1 MDINTKE
8 AGFKIN
14 NDGFHSNGLL
24 ILKLRG
30 FFVEEVILNLYSQ
43 NK

>member
-14 NDGFHSNGLL
+14 NDGFYLNILL

-30 FFVEEVILNLYSQ
+30 FFYGGSDAKFI
-43 NK
+43 

>member
-14 NDGFHSNGLL
+14 NYRFYLNILL
-24 ILKLRG
+24 ILKLRV
-30 FFVEEVILNLYSQ
+30 FFVEEVMLNLYSQ

>member
-1 MDINTKE
+1 MVMNTKE
-8 AGFKIN
+8 GGFKIN

-30 FFVEEVILNLYSQ
+30 FFYGGSDAKFI
-43 NK
+43 

>member
-1 MDINTKE
+1 MDINIKE

-14 NDGFHSNGLL
+14 NDGFYSNGLL
-24 ILKLRG
+24 IFKLRG
-30 FFVEEVILNLYSQ
+30 FFVEEVMVNLYSQ

>member
-1 MDINTKE
+1 MDINIKE

-14 NDGFHSNGLL
+14 NDGFHSNVLP
-24 ILKLRG
+24 IFKLRV
-30 FFVEEVILNLYSQ
+30 FFVEEVMLNLYSQ

>member
-14 NDGFHSNGLL
+14 NDRFYLNILL
-24 ILKLRG
+24 ILKLRV
-30 FFVEEVILNLYSQ
+30 FFVEEVMLNLYSQ

>member
-1 MDINTKE
+1 MDINIKE

-14 NDGFHSNGLL
+14 NDGFHLNILL

-30 FFVEEVILNLYSQ
+30 FFLEEVMLNLYSQ